1 MKKLLYTLLT
11 FYKFVDIDDP
21 HTEVKEHLTF
31 CKDIGMKGR
40 IYIGEEWISA
50 TLTWNEW
57 QIKAYK
63 MYLSNSKYFKDI
75 RDIDIKSTKV
85 DSYYFDRMVVKYRK
99 EIVALGT
106 TVTQWEIEKYR
117 KEMSAEDF
125 KKLIDSGD
133 LDDRVIVDM
142 RNDYEYKLGHFKN
155 AIPAWTIN
163 FREVPDLLDKYKE
176 LFGDK
181 KIVWYC
187 TGGVRCEKLS
197 AMVTK
202 AGFKDVYA
210 LEGGVVKYVNSYN
223 DGNRLGNLYTFDGRV
238 STRVGDD
245 ETHVTIGECI
255 YSGLKTD
262 NCENCRYS
270 PCNARIIC
278 RKKQY
283 KRFMGFCSQECYD
296 NAKKD
301 LMIKDLER
309 DSFDYQGAR
318 DAIKDTP
325 SLYEEV
331 QKNIAAH
338 LDESL
343 WNAVFNHA
351 VSQKETIIFQD

>member
-1 MKKLLYTLLT
+1 
-11 FYKFVDIDDP
+11 
-21 HTEVKEHLTF
+21 
-31 CKDIGMKGR
+31 
-40 IYIGEEWISA
+40 
-50 TLTWNEW
+50 
-57 QIKAYK
+57 
-63 MYLSNSKYFKDI
+63 
-75 RDIDIKSTKV
+75 
-85 DSYYFDRMVVKYRK
+85 
-99 EIVALGT
+99 
-106 TVTQWEIEKYR
+106 
-117 KEMSAEDF
+117 
-125 KKLIDSGD
+125 
-133 LDDRVIVDM
+133 
-142 RNDYEYKLGHFKN
+142 
-155 AIPAWTIN
+155 
-163 FREVPDLLDKYKE
+163 
-176 LFGDK
+176 
-181 KIVWYC
+181 
-187 TGGVRCEKLS
+187 
-197 AMVTK
+197 MVTK

-343 WNAVFNHA
+343 
-351 VSQKETIIFQD
+351 